1 MRALFVYIFGKTFFI
16 YEKIYADKDHPQ
28 YFSSSMIALLT
39 VLSIAV
45 LTDLII
51 YPIDPSLIT
60 IFYDYYK
67 YAALAIL
74 FFMWWFFHPKRRYL
88 KIVEDYKEISDK
100 KKRLLGIVSI
110 VYVLLLLFTFFK
122 MSDLVRAYNLGE

>member
-1 MRALFVYIFGKTFFI
+1 MRVLFVYIFGKTFFI
-16 YEKIYADKDHPQ
+16 YEKIYADKEFPQ
-28 YFSSSMIALLT
+28 YFSSSVIALLT

-60 IFYDYYK
+60 VFYYYFK

-88 KIVEDYKEISDK
+88 KIVEDYKKISDK

-110 VYVLLLLFTFFK
+110 IFVILLLFAFFK
-122 MSDLVRAYNLGE
+122 MSDLVRAF